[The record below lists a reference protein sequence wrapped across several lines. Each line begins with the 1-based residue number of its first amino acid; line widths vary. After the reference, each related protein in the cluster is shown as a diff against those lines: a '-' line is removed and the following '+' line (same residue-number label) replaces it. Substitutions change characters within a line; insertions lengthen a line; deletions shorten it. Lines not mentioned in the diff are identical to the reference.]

1 MLFSPVPV
9 LFIPL
14 FPLYCFVLLCLVSF
28 SLLTAFP
35 LKIVFLR
42 LCSKLRQLPEWY
54 QVLPFCHVSPPVPPS
69 LSWLWA
75 LWVLCDQFFL
85 FFFSPT
91 GGGCLPFFCLLP
103 VLYFSSSLTW
113 VSCFLSVF
121 ISLSQWLQ
129 PPVQSPTSWCLF
141 LLLWMESPR
150 FLDENMPKAVWPS
163 EIKVVDEVN
172 WISDE
177 SFDSSWALIRSVF
190 RPLLL

>member
-14 FPLYCFVLLCLVSF
+14 FPLYCFVLFCLVGF

-54 QVLPFCHVSPPVPPS
+54 QVLPFCHVSLPVPPS

-85 FFFSPT
+85 FFFFPYRWRFPALLLSSA
-91 GGGCLPFFCLLP
+91 CLVFSLFSDTSLLLSFSLYLFIP
-103 VLYFSSSLTW
+103 VTSASSSISNQPMSFSSSLNGISQILGW
-113 VSCFLSVF
+113 KYAKSCLAVRDKGGRWSELDFRWIVWLELS
-121 ISLSQWLQ
+121 L
-129 PPVQSPTSWCLF
+129 
-141 LLLWMESPR
+141 
-150 FLDENMPKAVWPS
+150 N
-163 EIKVVDEVN
+163 
-172 WISDE
+172 
-177 SFDSSWALIRSVF
+177 
-190 RPLLL
+190 

>member
-85 FFFSPT
+85 FFFPLQVAVACPSSV
-91 GGGCLPFFCLLP
+91 FCLSCIFPL
-103 VLYFSSSLTW
+103 LWHESLA
-113 VSCFLSVF
+113 FF
-121 ISLSQWLQ
+121 QSLSLYPSDFSLQFNLQ
-129 PPVQSPTSWCLF
+129 PADVFFFFFEWNLPDSWMKICQKL
-141 LLLWMESPR
+141 SGR
-150 FLDENMPKAVWPS
+150 Q
-163 EIKVVDEVN
+163 
-172 WISDE
+172 
-177 SFDSSWALIRSVF
+177 R
-190 RPLLL
+190 